1 MEKETRIAIIG
12 ILVHNLES
20 ARKVNEIL
28 HEFSDIIIGRMGVPY
43 QKRDVSIIS
52 VAVDGEMDKI
62 NSLTGKLGLVE
73 GVSSKALWR

>member
-1 MEKETRIAIIG
+1 MGKETRIAIIG

-43 QKRDVSIIS
+43 QKRNVSIIS

>member
-43 QKRDVSIIS
+43 QKRNVSIIS